1 LHAGRILYYLLS
13 ANEWYILLSTD
24 QMLFELMPCTNA
36 LHQYF
41 THNVAC
47 QELKGERMSYR
58 LNLELLVST
67 PVLQAV
73 KEYEINIPE
82 LCINSLLSEIDRCNS
97 IRATISSTTLSKDI
111 EIRELKEALR
121 IMREKLEKAETAAIP
136 KSKLWHR
143 Q

>member
-1 LHAGRILYYLLS
+1 
-13 ANEWYILLSTD
+13 
-24 QMLFELMPCTNA
+24 
-36 LHQYF
+36 
-41 THNVAC
+41 
-47 QELKGERMSYR
+47 MSYR
-58 LNLELLVST
+58 LNLELLVSS

-73 KEYEINIPE
+73 KEYELNLPE
-82 LCINSLLSEIDRCNS
+82 LCINSILSEIERCNS

-121 IMREKLEKAETAAIP
+121 IMREKLEKAEAAAIP

>member
-1 LHAGRILYYLLS
+1 
-13 ANEWYILLSTD
+13 
-24 QMLFELMPCTNA
+24 
-36 LHQYF
+36 
-41 THNVAC
+41 
-47 QELKGERMSYR
+47 MSYR